1 MRATQE
7 DFDKVSKGGGVG
19 VCVWGGVSSQ
29 RGPLGCFLLRHT
41 GWNRSFDCFSVL

>member
-19 VCVWGGVSSQ
+19 VCVGGVSSQ

-41 GWNRSFDCFSVL
+41 GWNQAEL